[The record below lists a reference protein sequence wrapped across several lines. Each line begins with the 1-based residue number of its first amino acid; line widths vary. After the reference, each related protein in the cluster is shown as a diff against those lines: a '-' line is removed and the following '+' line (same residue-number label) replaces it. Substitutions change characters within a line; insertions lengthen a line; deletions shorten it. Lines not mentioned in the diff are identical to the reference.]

1 MKRSNLPKLVTLS
14 DLECVDNKYNVSRFV
29 TLDWP
34 WVSKGEAQEILDIEN
49 SLAEAV
55 LEYFNET
62 RD

>member
-1 MKRSNLPKLVTLS
+1 MTLS

-55 LEYFNET
+55 MEYFNET